1 MGGIRLSVL
10 YGWRGPPAAWGFG
23 TTRSR
28 AACRAWLAGGAED
41 CRRRGS
47 PQVTSAA
54 RRRPI
59 RQVLLYLGAP
69 DSPLPAS
76 PLPGGSAVRSPSRA
90 AGRPRAG
97 PPQEVLGRR
106 RTEGHRRV
114 AQPAHVAKLPR
125 PRTPG
130 RGPPRH
136 GPVCPLQDPR
146 CPRSEERSL
155 DQELGPWG
163 LSPTPQLV
171 RPKAAGGHLPWSPHG
186 AFLKRTCAQSLC
198 APTPA
203 PPLPGRQG
211 RPRPLLPN
219 NMGTSISAGSA
230 PRTDSAV
237 CPPLQGSWAA
247 APPPAPCP
255 GDPDREGD
263 RDKEHSWLRPS
274 GAPSPAA
281 AASPTHWGR
290 AETSMRVEQLIPHR
304 NPRAVSPG
312 RVGLSG
318 AQAGPRVRGN
328 PAPPPFFLKAT

>member
-1 MGGIRLSVL
+1 MSRAPVPLSGQGWWGQKVAESSGLLAGWTRGGHQTLCPLWLEGATCCLGLRDHEE
-10 YGWRGPPAAWGFG
+10 P
-23 TTRSR
+23 RSR

-41 CRRRGS
+41 YRRRGS

-54 RRRPI
+54 RRRPPI

-106 RTEGHRRV
+106 RTEGHRRA
-114 AQPAHVAKLPR
+114 AQPAHVAELPR

-163 LSPTPQLV
+163 LSPTP
-171 RPKAAGGHLPWSPHG
+171 
-186 AFLKRTCAQSLC
+186 
-198 APTPA
+198 
-203 PPLPGRQG
+203 
-211 RPRPLLPN
+211 
-219 NMGTSISAGSA
+219 
-230 PRTDSAV
+230 
-237 CPPLQGSWAA
+237 
-247 APPPAPCP
+247 
-255 GDPDREGD
+255 
-263 RDKEHSWLRPS
+263 
-274 GAPSPAA
+274 
-281 AASPTHWGR
+281 
-290 AETSMRVEQLIPHR
+290 
-304 NPRAVSPG
+304 
-312 RVGLSG
+312 
-318 AQAGPRVRGN
+318 
-328 PAPPPFFLKAT
+328 